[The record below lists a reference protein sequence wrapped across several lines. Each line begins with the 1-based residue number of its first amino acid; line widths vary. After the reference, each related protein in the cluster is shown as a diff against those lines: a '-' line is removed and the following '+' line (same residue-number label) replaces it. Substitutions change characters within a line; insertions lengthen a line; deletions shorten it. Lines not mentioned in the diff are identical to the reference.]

1 MLVRGAAVLS
11 GGGEV
16 RLWSQGKWRRILS
29 GLWRSGLA
37 TSDEMVLVRVR
48 LSAAY
53 NEGSFFGDRASLD
66 VGAVVVG

>member
-37 TSDEMVLVRVR
+37 TSEEVVFVGVQLF
-48 LSAAY
+48 AAY
-53 NEGSFFGDRASLD
+53 KE
-66 VGAVVVG
+66 